1 MRDKELVVKTA
12 LPLLS
17 TQALEKEV
25 SDHLKARSVMSD
37 KLKNKQKEVQ
47 QALKTLDK
55 EVKLR

>member
-1 MRDKELVVKTA
+1 MDQFVNCRVK
-12 LPLLS
+12 LNGRSS

-47 QALKTLDK
+47 KALKTLDK
-55 EVKLR
+55 EVKHR

>member
-1 MRDKELVVKTA
+1 MLWCVSC
-12 LPLLS
+12 PLSLF

-47 QALKTLDK
+47 KALKTLDK